1 MILNRQRTVR
11 VARPPLEAFLTRVR
25 EQLRLNGAEI
35 TIALVS
41 DPAIARLNETYRHKK
56 GPTDVLSFPSDDRGA
71 ASKQDH
77 VGAQHCCAPGPQDRS
92 VKTSSLRATFA
103 PSNRSRRGRPVRTS
117 AAPKSAIRQATP
129 SDARRQG
136 TASAVPN
143 SAIEKGASAASR
155 QGTAS
160 AVPHRATRKGASAP
174 EGNFLGDIAI
184 SPATARRYAKKH
196 GRTLPNELQ
205 ILILHGVL
213 HLLGYDH
220 ETDNGQMTRVE
231 NRLRRRLGLQ

>member
-11 VARPPLEAFLTRVR
+11 VARPPLEAFLARVR
-25 EQLRLNGAEI
+25 KQLRLNGAEI

-41 DPAIARLNETYRHKK
+41 DPAIARMNETYRHKK
-56 GPTDVLSFPSDDRGA
+56 GPTDVLSFPSDEPR
-71 ASKQDH
+71 QWV
-77 VGAQHCCAPGPQDRS
+77 VGARHG
-92 VKTSSLRATFA
+92 RA
-103 PSNRSRRGRPVRTS
+103 RSRRGRS
-117 AAPKSAIRQATP
+117 ATKSLRLDDPSPAIDNP
-129 SDARRQG
+129 C
-136 TASAVPN
+136 
-143 SAIEKGASAASR
+143 
-155 QGTAS
+155 
-160 AVPHRATRKGASAP
+160 
-174 EGNFLGDIAI
+174 LGDIAI

-231 NRLRRRLGLQ
+231 NRLRRKLGLQ